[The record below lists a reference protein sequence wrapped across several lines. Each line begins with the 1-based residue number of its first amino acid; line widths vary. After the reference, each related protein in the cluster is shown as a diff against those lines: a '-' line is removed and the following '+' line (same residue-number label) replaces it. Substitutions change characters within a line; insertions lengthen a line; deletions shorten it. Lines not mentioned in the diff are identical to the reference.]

1 MNNNPIIINK
11 IPSTLFQQLLS
22 ATSTVERQVILK
34 KYNELSLSTPTT
46 LTEITQSKYLKWMD
60 DFIESMNSENLN
72 KIETLLKTFKD
83 NSNDDDNNNNNNT
96 TLMNAENIP
105 KYLIETKLLSEENKD
120 KFYSLLVSSFERRQH
135 QIESLVLLLFVPP
148 SCPLSPS
155 MMLFGFDGAISFL
168 GTSCSPKSAFEV
180 KSVLAPRPCEVSLTT
195 TPENIRR
202 FVPNCVFSSLSY
214 IFFNFFTPQR
224 T

>member
-135 QIESLVLLLFVPP
+135 QIESLVRKAHSWCVLLGCTLH
-148 SCPLSPS
+148 
-155 MMLFGFDGAISFL
+155 
-168 GTSCSPKSAFEV
+168 
-180 KSVLAPRPCEVSLTT
+180 PRW
-195 TPENIRR
+195 
-202 FVPNCVFSSLSY
+202 PNS
-214 IFFNFFTPQR
+214 
-224 T
+224 

>member
-1 MNNNPIIINK
+1 MNYIIEQSINQIILIKYKPKKIINIQIYTNMNNNPIIINK

-34 KYNELSLSTPTT
+34 IQRVIIINTNNINRNYPIK
-46 LTEITQSKYLKWMD
+46 IFKMD
-60 DFIESMNSENLN
+60 GRFQESMNSENLN

-135 QIESLVLLLFVPP
+135 QIESLYIEVENQLNLWLSLLKKMKHYHF
-148 SCPLSPS
+148 
-155 MMLFGFDGAISFL
+155 
-168 GTSCSPKSAFEV
+168 
-180 KSVLAPRPCEVSLTT
+180 
-195 TPENIRR
+195 
-202 FVPNCVFSSLSY
+202 Y
-214 IFFNFFTPQR
+214 
-224 T
+224 

>member
-83 NSNDDDNNNNNNT
+83 NSNDDNNNNNNT

-120 KFYSLLVSSFERRQH
+120 KLCQVIECKCGGSYQYQGQSRHFKTKTHLNYEKSISPER
-135 QIESLVLLLFVPP
+135 
-148 SCPLSPS
+148 
-155 MMLFGFDGAISFL
+155 
-168 GTSCSPKSAFEV
+168 
-180 KSVLAPRPCEVSLTT
+180 
-195 TPENIRR
+195 
-202 FVPNCVFSSLSY
+202 
-214 IFFNFFTPQR
+214 
-224 T
+224 

>member
-83 NSNDDDNNNNNNT
+83 NSNDDNNNNNNT

-135 QIESLVLLLFVPP
+135 QIESLYIEVENQLNLW
-148 SCPLSPS
+148 LS
-155 MMLFGFDGAISFL
+155 LCKENETLSFL
-168 GTSCSPKSAFEV
+168 LKTASKNSINKLIQLIQDKITSSNNNNNNNNNKFSE
-180 KSVLAPRPCEVSLTT
+180 SV
-195 TPENIRR
+195 
-202 FVPNCVFSSLSY
+202 
-214 IFFNFFTPQR
+214 
-224 T
+224 